1 MIEIIQILNLTIIT
15 KSFSN
20 IEFLKQIILNLSQ
33 TFNLKNNFKNSIFI
47 DFINEKN
54 QFIANININS
64 KKRRRS
70 TKIDDNENHKRIM
83 YHNHTLNQKFQIMNS
98 IDINENE
105 TIIAI
110 QFNNDSL
117 INVIIACNS
126 ISITSKKIDIS
137 NIQNE
142 NFTHTFQI
150 ESMTFHDEIQF
161 FKIIDS
167 FVIDFENHNFI
178 SINETNINSNIIEK
192 FSKSINEK
200 TFDIS
205 NSQTILQQNTI
216 DDEFQIIDVK
226 IKNCAISTHEN
237 VSFKNKF
244 NQITLSNH

>member
-1 MIEIIQILNLTIIT
+1 MNLTIIT

-20 IEFLKQIILNLSQ
+20 IEFLKQIIFDLSQ
-33 TFNLKNNFKNSIFI
+33 TFNLKNNFQNSIFI

-54 QFIANININS
+54 QFIANKNINS

-83 YHNHTLNQKFQIMNS
+83 YHNHTLNSKFQITNS
-98 IDINENE
+98 IDIKKNE

-126 ISITSKKIDIS
+126 ISIASKKIDIS
-137 NIQNE
+137 NIENE
-142 NFTHTFQI
+142 NFSCTFKI
-150 ESMTFHDEIQF
+150 ESMTIHNEISI
-161 FKIIDS
+161 FKIINL
-167 FVIDFENHNFI
+167 FVIDFENHDFI
-178 SINETNINSNIIEK
+178 SINETNIKLNIIENS
-192 FSKSINEK
+192 SKTFDEQ

-226 IKNCAISTHEN
+226 IKNCAISTYEI